1 MRYRFGVAGVP
12 AEEIRGRRGGGI
24 KLVRPGVWR
33 VDIELPREKSD
44 PRRRVSKQVA
54 GTREEAEAALEL
66 LWQRVELGA
75 TTTTS
80 PAKSPK
86 SRKPR
91 PRRSGGVT
99 LLAPGRWLVGVEGAP
114 DPVTGNRRRHTT
126 VVNGTRERAEVAL
139 ARMKLTDADGLTQA
153 ATSARTVQAACDLY
167 LADASTELQTQRTDR
182 SGCRHICATVIPGGR
197 PFGEI
202 PLSKVHWKM
211 VEQIYS
217 KWEAVLEPPSR
228 ARYASTLTKVFDHA
242 KRAGWI
248 SINPAKDARRPKVP
262 THKPD
267 VPRTD
272 QVREAL
278 DFAQEHDF
286 AMYAYVMGLAT
297 LGCRRAEL
305 LAIYVEDVNLE
316 ERFVTIRASL
326 ADGGPGVGIYRKAT
340 KRDDWRDVPLTQQM
354 SEVFAELFAG
364 RLKLLETFDRSSLT
378 PHGYVFSDD
387 PDGAT
392 WWRPDT
398 TTQRWLAA
406 RGSSKVTFAMLRR
419 YVATQLLDVTDGD
432 YRTVASITGN
442 SEETLRRWYDAGA
455 NMQKK
460 KAVVEL
466 ARL

>member
-1 MRYRFGVAGVP
+1 
-12 AEEIRGRRGGGI
+12 
-24 KLVRPGVWR
+24 
-33 VDIELPREKSD
+33 
-44 PRRRVSKQVA
+44 
-54 GTREEAEAALEL
+54 
-66 LWQRVELGA
+66 
-75 TTTTS
+75 
-80 PAKSPK
+80 
-86 SRKPR
+86 
-91 PRRSGGVT
+91 
-99 LLAPGRWLVGVEGAP
+99 
-114 DPVTGNRRRHTT
+114 
-126 VVNGTRERAEVAL
+126 
-139 ARMKLTDADGLTQA
+139 
-153 ATSARTVQAACDLY
+153 
-167 LADASTELQTQRTDR
+167 
-182 SGCRHICATVIPGGR
+182 
-197 PFGEI
+197 
-202 PLSKVHWKM
+202 M
-211 VEQIYS
+211 VEQIYT

-278 DFAQEHDF
+278 DFAQQHDF
-286 AMYAYVMGLAT
+286 DMYAYVMGLAT
-297 LGCRRAEL
+297 LGCRRSEL
-305 LAIYVEDVNLE
+305 LALKIEDVNLE
-316 ERFVTIRASL
+316 QRFVTIRASL
-326 ADGGPGVGIYRKAT
+326 ADGGPGMGIYRKAT
-340 KRDDWRDVPLTQQM
+340 KRDDWRDVPMTQQM

-364 RLKLLETFDRSSLT
+364 RLKQLETFDRISLT
-378 PHGYVFSDD
+378 PHSYVFSDD

-398 TTQRWLAA
+398 TSQRWLAA